1 MFMQSSQVKNIVT
14 HQWRIDTL
22 ILVLCCPSLVIGLLM
37 HYQFSVA
44 ISLGIALLAV
54 TAVLILTKPEATTF
68 VVLFGLYANLTVVAI
83 KSHNVPELVAGS
95 FFLLLGI
102 PILNYLI
109 IRRQPLVLD
118 HTLYLMF
125 VYLGVLLVSSVW
137 SGQPSQS
144 LERILSYVLEGMI
157 LYLLIINAVKTPS
170 ILRNA
175 IWALILAGVFMGTL
189 SLYQEITGNYD
200 NDFGGLAVAKESE
213 INTGQ
218 VNQFGQDIKRRR
230 LAGPVGSKNRYAQI
244 MVVLLPL
251 ALYRIWAERSR
262 LLRLAAAAA
271 CIPIISGALLTF
283 SRGAGISI
291 ILTLLMMVFLRTI
304 KLWQLFVIVVAGCAL
319 VLIAIPDYIYRITT
333 AADVT
338 ELATGNPE
346 DAGGSIRGRATEN
359 LAAVYIFLDHPIL
372 GVGPG
377 QTNEYT
383 TKYGN
388 EVGYRKLEGDRRA
401 HNMYLEEL
409 SDTGLVGF
417 ISFMSIVLYAM
428 YQLWQTYQYWIYK
441 RPDVAYTIVSL
452 LLAIIA
458 FLSTGVFL
466 HLSYVRYYWV
476 IIALAGSATYIY
488 GTQRKQETA
497 VPSTVT
503 Q

>member
-1 MFMQSSQVKNIVT
+1 MFMQMGYLKSAPINGV
-14 HQWRIDTL
+14 RIYL
-22 ILVLCCPSLVIGLLM
+22 WLLVVCGPSLIISLM
-37 HYQFSVA
+37 VYYQFSLF
-44 ISLGIALLAV
+44 IGLGIAALAV
-54 TAVLILTKPEATTF
+54 ITIFVFTKPESTTAI
-68 VVLFGLYANLTVVAI
+68 VLFGLYANLTVVAI

-118 HTLYLMF
+118 RTLYLMLI
-125 VYLGVLLVSSVW
+125 YLGTLFVSSVW
-137 SGQPSQS
+137 SGRPSQS
-144 LERILSYVLEGMI
+144 IDRILSYVLEGMV
-157 LYLLIINAVKTPS
+157 LYLLVINAVKTPA

-175 IWALILAGVFMGTL
+175 IWALILAGAFMGTL

-213 INTGQ
+213 IDTGQ
-218 VNQFGQDIKRRR
+218 VNQYGQDIKRRR

-251 ALYRIWAERSR
+251 ALYRIWAERSK

-271 CIPIISGALLTF
+271 CVPIISGALLTF

-291 ILTLLMMVFLRTI
+291 ILTLLTMVFLRTI
-304 KLWQLFVIVVAGCAL
+304 KLWQLFVIIIAGCAL
-319 VLIAIPDYIYRITT
+319 VLAAIPDYVYRITT
-333 AADVT
+333 AVDVT

-346 DAGGSIRGRATEN
+346 EAGGSIRGRATEN
-359 LAAVYIFLDHPIL
+359 LAAIYIFLDHPVL

-383 TKYGN
+383 NKYGN
-388 EVGYRKLEGDRRA
+388 EVGYRRLEGERRA

-409 SDTGLVGF
+409 SDTGILGF
-417 ISFMSIVLYAM
+417 LSFMSIVLYTI
-428 YQLWQTYQYWIYK
+428 YQLWRDYRYWVK
-441 RPDVAYTIVSL
+441 LHSEMAYTICSL

-458 FLSTGVFL
+458 YLSTGVFL

-476 IIALAGSATYIY
+476 IIGLGGAALHISSILRNQAIVKVNHT
-488 GTQRKQETA
+488 T
-497 VPSTVT
+497 
-503 Q
+503 